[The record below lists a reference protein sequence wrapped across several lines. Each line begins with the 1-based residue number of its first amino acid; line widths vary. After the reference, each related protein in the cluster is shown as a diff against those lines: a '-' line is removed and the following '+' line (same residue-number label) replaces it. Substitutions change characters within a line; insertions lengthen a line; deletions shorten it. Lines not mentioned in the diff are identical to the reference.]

1 MDNAI
6 EANLNV
12 PVQDRFI
19 SLNITQQQDYLS
31 INVSNPV
38 MELVNVL
45 HNISTENLRDY
56 QIPKTDTDGDG
67 IYDYYEYSVGTDI
80 NNADTDD
87 DSALDGDEI
96 YEQMYTENTKEDTVI
111 NSLSVKT
118 NCAGLLDEQITIE
131 DVSGS
136 MSYGGSMSMAK
147 STLNAFIDALYG
159 KDEAQK
165 KMMSIMH

>member
-1 MDNAI
+1 
-6 EANLNV
+6 
-12 PVQDRFI
+12 
-19 SLNITQQQDYLS
+19 
-31 INVSNPV
+31 

-96 YEQMYTENTKEDTVI
+96 FEQMYTENTKEDTVI

-131 DVSGS
+131 DVSNIDTQTANVVGIVGNPYEITCNAEFEKATIS
-136 MSYGGSMSMAK
+136 FSYDDTKLG
-147 STLNAFIDALYG
+147 TT
-159 KDEAQK
+159 DESDLRV
-165 KMMSIMH
+165 MWYDEENDDYVI